1 MNTFVV
7 PSGIS
12 LKFRGLSLPRNCKT
26 ISGTKSREFLFEKF
40 HGAGNSS
47 NFSGRDASCVLR
59 NTHNA
64 MRNAQCAFTF
74 VELLISITL
83 VSLVGVAVYSVL
95 ANGIHAWRRGNE
107 NRAYAR
113 NIRLTTERMAC
124 DLRNTFE
131 FSDIA
136 FEGTEDSIMFPGL
149 VLSES
154 DSSSS
159 EVESYYELGRIAY
172 FYDSGENALR
182 KEEKIYPQALGEE
195 EIGKGEVLLE
205 RVNKLEFNYCYL
217 DNATGNYKWKDD
229 WKKEEQESIPQAVK
243 IEMVLEKGTHQEDFE
258 KTIFVPI
265 GTGEQKIEL
274 GSVTEEVKAE

>member
-7 PSGIS
+7 RRA
-12 LKFRGLSLPRNCKT
+12 LCVVRKT
-26 ISGTKSREFLFEKF
+26 QYVK
-40 HGAGNSS
+40 
-47 NFSGRDASCVLR
+47 R
-59 NTHNA
+59 NTQN
-64 MRNAQCAFTF
+64 AFTF

-83 VSLVGVAVYSVL
+83 VALVGVAVYSVL

-113 NIRLTTERMAC
+113 NIRLTTEKMSC
-124 DLRNTFE
+124 DLRNVFE

-154 DSSSS
+154 DSNSN
-159 EVESYYELGRIAY
+159 EVEGYYELGRIAY
-172 FYDSGENALR
+172 FYDPGENALC
-182 KEEKIYPQALGEE
+182 KDEKTYPQALGEKK
-195 EIGKGEVLLE
+195 IGKGKVLLE
-205 RVNKLEFNYCYL
+205 RVDKLEFSYCYL

-243 IEMVLEKGTHQEDFE
+243 IEMVLEKSTHQEDFE
-258 KTIFVPI
+258 KTVFIPI

-274 GSVTEEVKAE
+274 GK

>member
-7 PSGIS
+7 RDASCIV
-12 LKFRGLSLPRNCKT
+12 RRA
-26 ISGTKSREFLFEKF
+26 I
-40 HGAGNSS
+40 
-47 NFSGRDASCVLR
+47 FSGRDASRVLR

-64 MRNAQCAFTF
+64 IRNTQYAFTF

-95 ANGIHAWRRGNE
+95 ANGIGAWRRGNE
-107 NRAYAR
+107 NRTYAR

-172 FYDSGENALR
+172 FYDPGENVLC
-182 KEEKIYPQALGEE
+182 KEEKTYPQALGEK

-205 RVNKLEFNYCYL
+205 RVDKLEFNYCYL

-243 IEMVLEKGTHQEDFE
+243 IEMVLEKGIHQEDLE
-258 KTIFVPI
+258 KTVFIPI